1 MAVRM
6 LGMSPEADTM
16 IRFDYLTLGHREIY
30 PFSHSKSYNACCE
43 PSHREDL
50 ELGQVSG
57 GHSTVRQEVAAL
69 RDFAPA
75 DVRSGSS
82 STEAVEVPPRCMSA
96 LARKRSPAH
105 QIAIRR
111 WVPSQ
116 QSSTMAVS
124 DARLVYPTAA

>member
-50 ELGQVSG
+50 ELGQVSWR
-57 GHSTVRQEVAAL
+57 HSTVRQEVPPL
-69 RDFAPA
+69 RDFTPA
-75 DVRSGSS
+75 YPRSCTS
-82 STEAVEVPPRCMSA
+82 STDTLHSPPRHLIHYSPSHPPSRPLLHSA
-96 LARKRSPAH
+96 S
-105 QIAIRR
+105 
-111 WVPSQ
+111 
-116 QSSTMAVS
+116 
-124 DARLVYPTAA
+124 